1 MHKAPPSMAT
11 STLSSILDEY
21 DELEATG
28 NTQPSFSTDDASS
41 SPTTALEQ
49 RRSITDELQDAK
61 YDEAWHSRTSREARG
76 RACVVGRRGTPVRS
90 KVANCTKPSARGGGD
105 GAEDGG
111 GRLGCPVDVS
121 SFHAFLY
128 QRIWQAGIPCSR
140 SVAAITTDSESVD
153 GSSNLPG
160 SFGEKKSEKK
170 QQGAGG
176 CLRVYSD

>member
-61 YDEAWHSRTSREARG
+61 YDEAWHSRTSRKSRKSKRESVCCRKKTNACAFESGKLHEAKRTG
-76 RACVVGRRGTPVRS
+76 WRRW
-90 KVANCTKPSARGGGD
+90 
-105 GAEDGG
+105 G
-111 GRLGCPVDVS
+111 GRWGRQAWVS
-121 SFHAFLY
+121 
-128 QRIWQAGIPCSR
+128 
-140 SVAAITTDSESVD
+140 
-153 GSSNLPG
+153 
-160 SFGEKKSEKK
+160 
-170 QQGAGG
+170 GG
-176 CLRVYSD
+176 CVLVPCFLISKDLAGWYTLLP

>member
-61 YDEAWHSRTSREARG
+61 YDEAWHSRTSRKSKRESVCCRKKRNACAFESGKLHEAKRTGMG
-76 RACVVGRRGTPVRS
+76 RKMGAAGLGVRWMCLCS
-90 KVANCTKPSARGGGD
+90 TLSNIKGS
-105 GAEDGG
+105 
-111 GRLGCPVDVS
+111 GRLVYPAPVV
-121 SFHAFLY
+121 
-128 QRIWQAGIPCSR
+128 
-140 SVAAITTDSESVD
+140 
-153 GSSNLPG
+153 
-160 SFGEKKSEKK
+160 
-170 QQGAGG
+170 
-176 CLRVYSD
+176 

>member
-61 YDEAWHSRTSREARG
+61 YDEAWHSRTSRKSKRESVCCRKKTNACAFESGKLHEAKRTG
-76 RACVVGRRGTPVRS
+76 WRRW
-90 KVANCTKPSARGGGD
+90 
-105 GAEDGG
+105 G
-111 GRLGCPVDVS
+111 GRWGRQAWVS
-121 SFHAFLY
+121 
-128 QRIWQAGIPCSR
+128 
-140 SVAAITTDSESVD
+140 
-153 GSSNLPG
+153 
-160 SFGEKKSEKK
+160 
-170 QQGAGG
+170 GG
-176 CLRVYSD
+176 CVFVPRFLILKDLAGRYTLLP